1 MRVMVLITGDG
12 ADEGKIVPDEEMF
25 AQMGAYN
32 EELVKAGI
40 MLDGQG
46 LQPTSN
52 GRRVV
57 FQAGETS
64 VVDGPFTE
72 SKEVLAGY
80 WLWEVSSIDEAVEWA
95 KRCPSD
101 PKYGVSQVLEIR
113 PLYEVEDF
121 GDAYTEEQRASDERL
136 QAEIERQHKND

>member
-1 MRVMVLITGDG
+1 MVLITGDG

-25 AQMGAYN
+25 AKMGAYN

-46 LQPTSN
+46 LQPTAN
-52 GRRVV
+52 GRKVV
-57 FQAGETS
+57 FEAGDTA

-80 WLWEVSSIDEAVEWA
+80 WLWQVSSIDEAVEWA

-101 PKYGVSQVLEIR
+101 PKYGTSQVLEIR

-121 GDAYTEEQRASDERL
+121 GDAYTEEQKAADEKL
-136 QAEIERQHKND
+136 QAEVERQHGAG